1 MEKAMNEKQYVNT
14 IAKKIKCTG
23 KRKKEIKR
31 QLLTDIESRIK
42 QGERLEEIISQMG
55 TAKEIAAGF
64 NEDISIEEQK
74 RYGRNKVLK
83 IVVPVVAVIF
93 LLGALGY
100 WIFPKTVEIEQ
111 SKYFDRQQVEAA
123 MKETVELLDAE
134 DYAVLQE
141 NAVEKMKPFLD
152 EKMGNSIRKAFS
164 VEWGERKQFGAI
176 YMVEVVQA
184 GRHMA
189 VGEMTVTYE
198 NVSVT
203 YRLTYDE
210 KMRLSGLYVR

>member
-1 MEKAMNEKQYVNT
+1 MNEKQYVNA
-14 IAKKIKCTG
+14 IAKKLKCTN
-23 KRKKEIKR
+23 KRKQEIKK
-31 QLLTDIESRIK
+31 QLLTDIEMRVK
-42 QGERLEEIISQMG
+42 QGEQPEEIISQMG
-55 TAKEIAAGF
+55 TAAEIAADF

-83 IVVPVVAVIF
+83 IVVLIVTILI
-93 LLGALGY
+93 LLGTLVY
-100 WIFPKTVEIEQ
+100 WAFPKPVDIEQ
-111 SKYFDRQQVEAA
+111 SVYFDKQRVEEA

-134 DYAVLQE
+134 DYAALQE
-141 NAVEKMKPFLD
+141 SAIPKMQPLLNAEMRV
-152 EKMGNSIRKAFS
+152 SIREALGGD
-164 VEWGERKQFGAI
+164 WGERKQFGAV
-176 YMVEVVQA
+176 YLVELVQA

-210 KMRLSGLYVR
+210 EMRFAGIYVR